1 MIPIEPVSR
10 EERRLVTI
18 LRGLDPQDRST
29 LIAFAEFLATGGAAA
44 EASSADDRQAAASP
58 ARFQERIQEPI
69 HESRPED
76 ESPVAAIRR
85 LRRVYPMLDPS
96 ELLHETSS
104 LMASHLLQGRAVVE
118 VIDELEALFD
128 ARYRAKRSDADAD

>member
-1 MIPIEPVSR
+1 MIPMQQPVSR
-10 EERRLVTI
+10 EERRLVKI
-18 LRGLDPQDRST
+18 LRDLGAQDRAT
-29 LIAFAEFLATGGAAA
+29 LIAFAEFLAAGGAAT
-44 EASSADDRQAAASP
+44 EAPEGDDRQSMV
-58 ARFQERIQEPI
+58 
-69 HESRPED
+69 
-76 ESPVAAIRR
+76 SPVASVEPSHEPRPVDETPIAAIRR

-128 ARYRAKRSDADAD
+128 ARYRAKRSDADGD